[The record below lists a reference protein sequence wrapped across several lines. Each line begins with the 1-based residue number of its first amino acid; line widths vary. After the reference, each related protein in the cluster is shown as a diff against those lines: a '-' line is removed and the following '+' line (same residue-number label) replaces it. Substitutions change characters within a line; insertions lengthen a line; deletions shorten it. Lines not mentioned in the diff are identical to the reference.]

1 MREINEALRTKLDN
15 LDEAPRQ
22 FENIEEGVEAG
33 RNLFEDIRQ
42 ELNNFANLD
51 EKGNVTNKRT
61 KSFPEI
67 RAKAYELLQ
76 NNPVFKKQT
85 KRIQLELL
93 SAFDRKLGIN
103 SNPSIRQKISEARA
117 RLKDIYFGEKSILEV
132 QRKMRMA
139 VRSMLPQSNNF
150 TRGAVNRLT
159 KLITDTTEKNYPE
172 QMAKLLKE
180 IESKRAKMK
189 RELLKNMIRLVEK
202 KAKVAISPSNKR
214 KSSGLDAI
222 GQSYFAE
229 VKRVLK
235 LAISNDVD
243 GLQVMINE
251 INQVALEQAIEQVR
265 INNDPNALA
274 ESKTPLTTEQ
284 RKLIDKQMAIDSF
297 GEVVGMELE
306 DVNSLF
312 NEVKLTRAESIARLN
327 NKRAERRAKVTVIRD
342 AFEAQ
347 MAMDYKEL
355 FYADG
360 TVKSKGALTSARK
373 NFREQMQDNGF
384 FGGISSFLT
393 QFVANNKYTTNSVR
407 RFIRTNLTHFG
418 AINNIL
424 DRGRKGIFTKTFFD
438 RLNQMDEESKAGVFR
453 TEDVLDGMAKSLG
466 VAKKNWRAWRN
477 SIGENKI
484 SISGIVDSNAVT
496 VADNKIKKI
505 QSSKIRTASSKAA
518 AIQKIEDNLK
528 ELGEDKTYEARFTPD
543 QALRIYAL

>member
-1 MREINEALRTKLDN
+1 MSC
-15 LDEAPRQ
+15 
-22 FENIEEGVEAG
+22 
-33 RNLFEDIRQ
+33 
-42 ELNNFANLD
+42 
-51 EKGNVTNKRT
+51 GNVTNQRT

-76 NNPVFKKQT
+76 NNPVFKNQT

-139 VRSMLPQSNNF
+139 VRSMLPQSENF

-312 NEVKLTRAESIARLN
+312 NEVKLLQIN
-327 NKRAERRAKVTVIRD
+327 I
-342 AFEAQ
+342 
-347 MAMDYKEL
+347 
-355 FYADG
+355 
-360 TVKSKGALTSARK
+360 
-373 NFREQMQDNGF
+373 F
-384 FGGISSFLT
+384 FS
-393 QFVANNKYTTNSVR
+393 
-407 RFIRTNLTHFG
+407 
-418 AINNIL
+418 
-424 DRGRKGIFTKTFFD
+424 
-438 RLNQMDEESKAGVFR
+438 
-453 TEDVLDGMAKSLG
+453 
-466 VAKKNWRAWRN
+466 
-477 SIGENKI
+477 
-484 SISGIVDSNAVT
+484 
-496 VADNKIKKI
+496 
-505 QSSKIRTASSKAA
+505 
-518 AIQKIEDNLK
+518 
-528 ELGEDKTYEARFTPD
+528 
-543 QALRIYAL
+543 